1 MFEKQLRKVREVHP
15 LVHSI
20 TNPVTINDVANMI
33 IACGASAIM
42 EVTPQFLAQ
51 QIDAVFT
58 DIRPDA
64 VKIGMVSDS
73 ALIDVIAERLRFYK
87 AENIVVDPVMVATS
101 GSALVNYPNSK
112 ESRLVTHSY
121 GPDVITR

>member
-101 GSALVNYPNSK
+101 GSELVNYPDSK

-121 GPDVITR
+121 GPGVITR

>member
-87 AENIVVDPVMVATS
+87 AENIVVYPVMVATS
-101 GSALVNYPNSK
+101 GSALVNYPDSK

-121 GPDVITR
+121 GPGVITR

>member
-121 GPDVITR
+121 GPGVITR

>member
-1 MFEKQLRKVREVHP
+1 MFENQLSKVREVHP

-87 AENIVVDPVMVATS
+87 AENIVVDPVLVATS
-101 GSALVNYPNSK
+101 GSALVKYPDSK

-121 GPDVITR
+121 GPGVITR

>member
-1 MFEKQLRKVREVHP
+1 MFENQLSKVREVHP

-101 GSALVNYPNSK
+101 VSALVNYPDSK

-121 GPDVITR
+121 GPGVITR

>member
-1 MFEKQLRKVREVHP
+1 MFENQLSKVREVHP

-42 EVTPQFLAQ
+42 EVIPQFLAQ

>member
-1 MFEKQLRKVREVHP
+1 MFENQLSKVREVHP

-51 QIDAVFT
+51 QIDAVFA

-101 GSALVNYPNSK
+101 GSALVNYPDSK

-121 GPDVITR
+121 GPGVITR

>member
-101 GSALVNYPNSK
+101 GSALVNYPDSK

-121 GPDVITR
+121 GPNVITR

>member
-101 GSALVNYPNSK
+101 GSALVNYPDSK

-121 GPDVITR
+121 GPGVITR

>member
-1 MFEKQLRKVREVHP
+1 MFENQLRKVREVHP

-101 GSALVNYPNSK
+101 GSALVNYPDSK

-121 GPDVITR
+121 GPGVITR

>member
-101 GSALVNYPNSK
+101 GSALVNYSDSK

>member
-101 GSALVNYPNSK
+101 GSALVNYPDSK

>member
-1 MFEKQLRKVREVHP
+1 MFEKQLSKVREVHP

-33 IACGASAIM
+33 IACGTFAIM

-101 GSALVNYPNSK
+101 GSALVNYPDSK

-121 GPDVITR
+121 GPGVITR

>member
-33 IACGASAIM
+33 IACGAFAIM

-101 GSALVNYPNSK
+101 GSALVNYSDSK

>member
-101 GSALVNYPNSK
+101 GSALVNYPDSK

-121 GPDVITR
+121 GPGVITS

>member
-1 MFEKQLRKVREVHP
+1 MFEEQFRSVKRKHP
-15 LVHSI
+15 LIHSI
-20 TNPVTINDVANMI
+20 TNLVTINDVANMI

-64 VKIGMVSDS
+64 VKIGMVSYS

-101 GSALVNYPNSK
+101 GSALVNYPDSK

-121 GPDVITR
+121 GPGVITR

>member
-1 MFEKQLRKVREVHP
+1 MFENQLSKVGEVHP

-101 GSALVNYPNSK
+101 GSALVNYPDSK

-121 GPDVITR
+121 GPGVITR

>member
-20 TNPVTINDVANMI
+20 TNPVTINDVTNMI

-101 GSALVNYPNSK
+101 GSALVNYPDSK

-121 GPDVITR
+121 GPGVITW

>member
-1 MFEKQLRKVREVHP
+1 MFENQLSKVREVHP

-20 TNPVTINDVANMI
+20 TNPVTINDVANMN
-33 IACGASAIM
+33 IACGASAIL

-101 GSALVNYPNSK
+101 GSALVNYPDSK

-121 GPDVITR
+121 GPGVITR